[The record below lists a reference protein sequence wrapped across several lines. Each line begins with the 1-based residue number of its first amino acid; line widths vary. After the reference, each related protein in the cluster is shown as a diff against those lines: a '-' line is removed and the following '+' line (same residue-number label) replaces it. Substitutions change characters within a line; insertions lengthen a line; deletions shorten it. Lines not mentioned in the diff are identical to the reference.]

1 MKFYRDMNNYD
12 DYWNKIR
19 NNKLNAILLDYY
31 NAVLFYKNGKE
42 NNTKNASY
50 IAKSGYK
57 QFCLNDKDYGTNNDF
72 TKESWRRFVKLQ
84 AFL

>member
-1 MKFYRDMNNYD
+1 MKFYRDNLKADFCWQNILD
-12 DYWNKIR
+12 NR
-19 NNKLNAILLDYY
+19 LTAILLDYY

-57 QFCLNDKDYGTNNDF
+57 QFCLNDEDYGDQTNF
-72 TKESWRRFVKLQ
+72 TKQSWRRFVKMQ
-84 AFL
+84 VFL